1 MVLFVILIMI
11 LVITLSSLR
20 IYAIYFNRIAFVHN
34 ERIHLNGGLIL
45 LLYSGVL
52 RLILYIHYQLVRG

>member
-1 MVLFVILIMI
+1 MVLISILIMI

-20 IYAIYFNRIAFVHN
+20 IYAIYFNRIASGRKG
-34 ERIHLNGGLIL
+34 RIHLNGGLIL